1 MNCGL
6 RIADCGFKQKVK
18 GVLLFA
24 LCSLLFASSAFAHKV
39 NIFAYAE
46 GDTVYTES
54 YFPDG
59 RKVEGGTVEVYDSK
73 GNKLLEGATDQEGQ
87 FNFKPLRRDN
97 LKIVLIASMGHKN
110 SYGLSADELPD
121 IEDRRQ
127 KVRSQKSE
135 VRDQGSEV
143 RDQKSEKEV
152 AEVDFGQIKKIIDAS
167 LDERLRPIIKELK
180 RQKEEVSFR
189 EIIAG
194 IGYIFGIFGIILYF
208 MSRRRRD

>member
-1 MNCGL
+1 MNF
-6 RIADCGFKQKVK
+6 RFWIADCGFKRGQ
-18 GVLLFA
+18 GAILLLA
-24 LCSLLFASSAFAHKV
+24 LCSLLFATPAFAHKV

-135 VRDQGSEV
+135 VRDQ
-143 RDQKSEKEV
+143 KSEKEV